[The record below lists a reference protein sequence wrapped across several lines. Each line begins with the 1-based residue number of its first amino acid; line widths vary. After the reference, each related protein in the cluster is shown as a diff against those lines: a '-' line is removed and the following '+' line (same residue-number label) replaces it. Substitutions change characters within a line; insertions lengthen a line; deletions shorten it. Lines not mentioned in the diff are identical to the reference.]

1 MHSASG
7 FHGPRGGVGHGGFAR
22 WQTAQEALTHE
33 CARTAQVRERVR
45 ELCAAV
51 SLKEIPFIELQ
62 MLSKDEL
69 QQLLLSSASDVQAPS
84 GGPTATIAE
93 VMIGT
98 IHKTLEASRGGCCA
112 ALQLCAQRSKASMN
126 ASAHARDGS
135 THEGQRS
142 HVRSG
147 AATMHRRPEQ
157 QRLAEL
163 RLELHARRV
172 QVQVPAQ

>member
-1 MHSASG
+1 M
-7 FHGPRGGVGHGGFAR
+7 
-22 WQTAQEALTHE
+22 
-33 CARTAQVRERVR
+33 RERVR

-93 VMIGT
+93 MMIGT
-98 IHKTLEASRGGCCA
+98 IHKTLEASRGVCCA

-135 THEGQRS
+135 THEHAHEAQRC

>member
-1 MHSASG
+1 M
-7 FHGPRGGVGHGGFAR
+7 
-22 WQTAQEALTHE
+22 
-33 CARTAQVRERVR
+33 RERVR

-93 VMIGT
+93 MMIGT
-98 IHKTLEASRGGCCA
+98 IHKSLEASRGVCCA

-135 THEGQRS
+135 THEAQRS
-142 HVRSG
+142 HVRSGAHGG